1 MKIKDVVACR
11 AQLLAMALLLCP
23 VTAQAEIYRWT
34 DEHGNVHFGDKPA
47 DENAA
52 GKAEA
57 VVVDEAY
64 KPPQRTDSE
73 IRALQ
78 EQQRARAEA
87 DRRRR
92 EANDRRLAEER
103 AEQDARKAR
112 MCASLDADI
121 EKLGSAKMVNGV
133 LTVHYL
139 YDEDGKSI
147 SSAEQRKVVEEL
159 RAKRAAL
166 GCP

>member
-1 MKIKDVVACR
+1 MRVKGAGRC
-11 AQLLAMALLLCP
+11 AALLGMALLLLP
-23 VTAQAEIYRWT
+23 VAAQAQIYKWT
-34 DEHGNVHFGDKPA
+34 DEHGNVHFGDKPV
-47 DENAA
+47 DEGTAE
-52 GKAEA
+52 KAES
-57 VVVDEAY
+57 VEVDEAY
-64 KPPQRTDSE
+64 KPPQRSERE
-73 IRALQ
+73 IRAMQ
-78 EQQRARAEA
+78 EQQRARSEA

-92 EANDRRLAEER
+92 EANDRRLAEEK
-103 AEQDARKAR
+103 AEKDERKAR

-147 SSAEQRKVVEEL
+147 SSAEQREIVAEL
-159 RAKRAAL
+159 RAKREAL

>member
-1 MKIKDVVACR
+1 MRIVGLVCC
-11 AQLLAMALLLCP
+11 AQLLTMALLLP
-23 VTAQAEIYRWT
+23 VAAHAEIYRWT
-34 DEHGNVHFGDKPA
+34 DENGNVHFGDKPV
-47 DENAA
+47 EEGAA

-73 IRALQ
+73 IRAMQ
-78 EQQRARAEA
+78 EQQRARSEA

-92 EANDRRLAEER
+92 EANERRLAEEK

-121 EKLGSAKMVNGV
+121 DKFGTAKMVNGV

-147 SSAEQRKVVEEL
+147 SSAEQRKLVEEL
-159 RAKRAAL
+159 RAKREAL